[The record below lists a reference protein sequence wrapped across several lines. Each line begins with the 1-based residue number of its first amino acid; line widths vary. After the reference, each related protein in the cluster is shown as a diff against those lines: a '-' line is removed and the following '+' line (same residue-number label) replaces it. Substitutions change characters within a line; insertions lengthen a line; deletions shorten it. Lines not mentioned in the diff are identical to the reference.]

1 MLKKLVSVFIILL
14 SISNIALAE
23 TNIKNC
29 NNKCIVIEYKAP
41 FKEVEYI
48 TSESL
53 QKALLIIENGCFID
67 SFIGKEVNKSNEL
80 ICKIN
85 SKVVDLKTNM
95 VFNGVALIEF
105 YNLKYND
112 INLFI

>member
-41 FKEVEYI
+41 LKEVEYI

-105 YNLKYND
+105 YHLKYNAKFA
-112 INLFI
+112 L